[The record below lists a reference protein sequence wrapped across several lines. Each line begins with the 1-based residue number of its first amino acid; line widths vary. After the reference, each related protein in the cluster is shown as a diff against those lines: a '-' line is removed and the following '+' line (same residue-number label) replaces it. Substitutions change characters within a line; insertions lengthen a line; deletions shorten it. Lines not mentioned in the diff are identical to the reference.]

1 MLSLQAQPLLRKVS
15 VVSVSRQARPAPTAF
30 GAGAAHLTEEL
41 GMLIGRTR
49 RMVWTNAS
57 RRLEA
62 RGESMLAWQLLGDL
76 VRSGKRTQIELS
88 QAVAQHPAGVSR
100 LLDELEKGGYV
111 SRSRDPGDRRCV
123 HVMASPRGK
132 RRYRA
137 ALDEV
142 MSAVDHA
149 LEPLSAAERQRLRDL
164 LRKIVSEGDEC
175 RAVPKSG

>member
-1 MLSLQAQPLLRKVS
+1 M
-15 VVSVSRQARPAPTAF
+15 
-30 GAGAAHLTEEL
+30 
-41 GMLIGRTR
+41 
-49 RMVWTNAS
+49 NAT

-76 VRSGKRTQIELS
+76 VRSGKRTQVELS

-123 HVMASPRGK
+123 HVMASARGR

-137 ALDEV
+137 VLAEV
-142 MSAVDHA
+142 MSAVGQA
-149 LEPLSAAERQRLRDL
+149 LDPLTAAERQQLRGL
-164 LRKIVSEGDEC
+164 LRKIVSEGDE
-175 RAVPKSG
+175 

>member
-1 MLSLQAQPLLRKVS
+1 M
-15 VVSVSRQARPAPTAF
+15 
-30 GAGAAHLTEEL
+30 TEEL
-41 GMLIGRTR
+41 GILIGRTR
-49 RMVWTNAS
+49 RVVWMNAT

-76 VRSGKRTQIELS
+76 VRSGKRTQVELS

-123 HVMASPRGK
+123 HVMASARGR

-137 ALDEV
+137 VLAEV
-142 MSAVDHA
+142 MSAVGQA
-149 LEPLSAAERQRLRDL
+149 LDPLTAAERQQLRGL
-164 LRKIVSEGDEC
+164 LRKIVSEGDE
-175 RAVPKSG
+175 